1 MTGKSFKDEFS
12 LEKRK
17 AESENLMSK
26 YPNRIGIIVEQ
37 EKSNNSVIPP
47 IDKRKYAVYNDM
59 KFSSFMNVIRNR
71 LKLSPEIALIF
82 FVNGSNILTGN
93 QIMSEIYNQYKD
105 EDGFIYIKYT
115 GENTFGQSTLL

>member
-12 LEKRK
+12 LDKRK

-37 EKSNNSVIPP
+37 EKYNNSIIPH

-115 GENTFGQSTLL
+115 GENTFG